1 MAFKESRKKLLAKN
15 FTDADEKKDQR
26 RIEKLKQKDIAQG
39 KHQTLFLTLEQN
51 KKKNGLKSSEIPMN
65 GAFGGTSLC

>member
-1 MAFKESRKKLLAKN
+1 M
-15 FTDADEKKDQR
+15 
-26 RIEKLKQKDIAQG
+26 KQKDIAQG
-39 KHQTLFLTLEQN
+39 KHQTLFLTLEKN